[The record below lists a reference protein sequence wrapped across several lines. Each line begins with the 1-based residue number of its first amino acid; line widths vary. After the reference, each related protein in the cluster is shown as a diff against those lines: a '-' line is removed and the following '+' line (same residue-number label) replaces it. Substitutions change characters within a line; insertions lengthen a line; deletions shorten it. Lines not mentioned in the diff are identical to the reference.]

1 MSPDTSTWRAFRPVA
16 LRRGAAIA
24 ATLSLSFGA
33 GGCAIGNAIKAVHN
47 LADAVHNLK
56 NLESQIKKG
65 ENAKYEATYVST
77 GSGSTSSTITIAQEP
92 GGKWSYSTPSSDGS
106 GGTSW
111 VANGKDSYDCS
122 QNTSG
127 GKWSCVE
134 TAEVAGS
141 DAIEA
146 SPAFAFTGAD
156 YAVVLEGLSVVA
168 VVYGYNV
175 SNSSTSV
182 NGISLKCTKVTG
194 KHNGQSL
201 DDEWCITSGGILGLV
216 KSTGSQSSGN
226 SAFTITSLNTSPSS
240 SVFQPP
246 SGAAITMSS
255 T

>member
-65 ENAKYEATYVST
+65 ENAKYEATYEST
-77 GSGSTSSTITIAQEP
+77 GSGSTSSTITISQEP
-92 GGKWSYSTPSSDGS
+92 GGKWSYSTPASGGS
-106 GGTSW
+106 GATAW
-111 VANGKDSYDCS
+111 LANGKDSYDCT
-122 QNTSG
+122 QATSG
-127 GKWSCVE
+127 GKWSCEE
-134 TAEVAGS
+134 TAEAAGS

-146 SPAFAFTGAD
+146 SPAFLFTGAD
-156 YAVVLEGLSVVA
+156 YVVIIEGVTAVA
-168 VVYGYNV
+168 VAEGYSV
-175 SNSSTSV
+175 KNSSTSV
-182 NGISLKCTKVTG
+182 NGISLKCTKVSG
-194 KHNGQSL
+194 KHNGQAIN
-201 DDEWCITSGGILGLV
+201 DEWCITSDGILGLV
-216 KSTGSQSSGN
+216 KYTGNDASDKQ
-226 SAFTITSLNTSPSS
+226 AFTITKLNTNPSS

-246 SGAAITMSS
+246 SGATITMSS